1 MNMAHESL
9 GHHGEK
15 ATWENLHTRFYWPQ
29 IYQNIRHHVKSCHEC
44 QIRSTMKVH
53 LPITTPPPSTM
64 FTKVH
69 MDIMLMPPAKGY
81 RYIVLAQDDL
91 SKYVEGRAL

>member
-1 MNMAHESL
+1 MAHESL

-15 ATWENLHTRFYWPQ
+15 ATWENLCTHFYWPQ
-29 IYQNIRHHVKSCHEC
+29 MYQNICHHVKSCHEC

-53 LPITTPPPSTM
+53 LPITIPPPSTM

-69 MDIMLMPPAKGY
+69 MDIMLMPPAKEY

>member
-1 MNMAHESL
+1 MAHESL

-15 ATWENLHTRFYWPQ
+15 ATWKNLRTHFYWPQ
-29 IYQNIRHHVKSCHEC
+29 MYQNICHRVKSCHEC
-44 QIRSTMKVH
+44 QICSTMKMQPV
-53 LPITTPPPSTM
+53 TTPPPFTM

-81 RYIVLAQDDL
+81 HYIVLA
-91 SKYVEGRAL
+91 